1 MITAHRKEE
10 TNSCLQRPRHSHGPD
25 KRTTETLSML
35 SSKAISPEHMHGSD
49 AVGQLMAKYDKDNSG
64 SFSTEE

>member
-1 MITAHRKEE
+1 MITG
-10 TNSCLQRPRHSHGPD
+10 NQRGNEFVSAA
-25 KRTTETLSML
+25 TETLARPRKTHVSALTMP

-49 AVGQLMAKYDKDNSG
+49 AVGQMMAKYDKDKSG

>member
-1 MITAHRKEE
+1 
-10 TNSCLQRPRHSHGPD
+10 
-25 KRTTETLSML
+25 ML

-49 AVGQLMAKYDKDNSG
+49 AVGQMMSKYDKDKSG